1 MLSICIPIFN
11 VNVVPFVN
19 ELFLE
24 TSQFSSSTEII
35 LIDDASNND
44 YRAKNENLKKI
55 TNYIQ
60 LNQNIGR
67 AKIRNLFV
75 QYAKY
80 EYLLFLDCD
89 GRVIS
94 PFFISSYLDIF
105 KKETQSSVVCGGR
118 VYPNLKP
125 SRKFLLNWEYGLKKE
140 TISLNKRKAKPY
152 NSFMTNNF
160 VIKKSILKKI
170 KFNESIQ
177 KYGHEDTLFGFSLQH
192 QNIELTHIDN
202 PILNADYELNSDY
215 LKKVESSID
224 NLIYILKS
232 YQDQNQ
238 LIQNIKILT
247 IFNIIKNRNLLW
259 LLMVLTYISA
269 PLLKLMLIKG
279 YYFNISVL
287 NFYKLGLLNKK
298 INR

>member
-1 MLSICIPIFN
+1 MLSICIPIYN

-19 ELFLE
+19 ELLLE

-44 YRAKNENLKKI
+44 YRAKNENLNKI

-105 KKETQSSVVCGGR
+105 KRETQSSVVCGGR
-118 VYPNLKP
+118 MYPNLKP

-140 TISLNKRKAKPY
+140 TMSLNKRKAKPY

-170 KFNESIQ
+170 KFDESIQ

-202 PILNADYELNSDY
+202 PILYADYELNSDY
-215 LKKVESSID
+215 LKKVEYSID

-259 LLMVLTYISA
+259 LLKVLTYISA

-279 YYFNISVL
+279 YYFHISVL